1 MGVDLAIE
9 FIGLRQTI
17 EQAMGCIRVGGRVV
31 VVGLGPE
38 IISIPPPTTFVRT
51 ELSLLGSYGST
62 TSEIQSVI
70 DLVSNGK
77 LDLSESITERFPLEK
92 INRGLEHL
100 YKKIGNPIRIVIEL
114 D

>member
-1 MGVDLAIE
+1 
-9 FIGLRQTI
+9 
-17 EQAMGCIRVGGRVV
+17 VV

-38 IISIPPPTTFVRT
+38 SISLLPPTVFVRS

-70 DLVSNGK
+70 DLVASGK
-77 LDLSESITERFPLEK
+77 LNLSDSITERFPLEEVNK
-92 INRGLEHL
+92 GLDHL
-100 YKKIGNPIRIVIEL
+100 HKKIGNPIRIVIEL